1 MIEVFKHIFGTISIL
16 RNKPHSRT
24 AHGSIRNPEKMSFAL
39 GLSKNEFFRVG
50 PTRSRAIAEQKLE
63 KKKIIFL
70 ERSSG
75 GRTSIF

>member
-1 MIEVFKHIFGTISIL
+1 MIKVFKHIFETISIL
-16 RNKPHSRT
+16 RNKPHSHT
-24 AHGSIRNPEKMSFAL
+24 THGSIRNPEEMSFAL
-39 GLSKNEFFRVG
+39 GLSKNEFFRVD